1 MDFKQIEAFVNV
13 VKYKGFSKAAAATFL
28 TQPTISSHINALENE
43 LNLHLIDRN
52 RKESLLT
59 SEGRVFYNYALSMLN
74 MRSHAIFA
82 VQNYALN
89 INGVVEIQ
97 TSSVPGEYIVLDI
110 IAAFKREYPD
120 VRFELEQSDSSR
132 VMENILN
139 HKGEIGFTGVKM
151 NNGLVYHPIMR
162 DRAVLITPDNDKFR
176 DMKGKAISLKT
187 LVGEPFVLREW
198 GSGTR
203 DSFEKELTD
212 KGISLADI
220 DVVARMNN
228 MEAIKH
234 AVKNGMGI
242 SIISEVA
249 ADADRQDK
257 GYLVFEL
264 EDYSSEREFYLVY
277 SDRITMSPTAE
288 TFKLFIMEMFA

>member
-74 MRSHAIFA
+74 MRSQAIFA

-220 DVVARMNN
+220 DVVA
-228 MEAIKH
+228 
-234 AVKNGMGI
+234 
-242 SIISEVA
+242 
-249 ADADRQDK
+249 
-257 GYLVFEL
+257 
-264 EDYSSEREFYLVY
+264 
-277 SDRITMSPTAE
+277 
-288 TFKLFIMEMFA
+288 